1 MSRKIITHTDK
12 AKAALVIDPEKF
24 TELNRW
30 LNMEITNAL
39 SSRKALEAVWRDC
52 LRQYEGVPKR
62 AVRNYP
68 IENSPNTEVTVG
80 AIAADS
86 VYAQTM
92 DLKWLQTSPLIT
104 TRAVGNTEEDS
115 KDAAA
120 MQRWV
125 NWVML
130 HEAGAREADDLATLD
145 NIQLGTGIF
154 YIPWIKRIKKTKTA
168 KITSQSPKIM
178 AIPPEDCVVQGGVH
192 GDVEELDLIALRFW
206 LTEAEVFERGK
217 RNHWNLGSHEPAG
230 PDDWVRVRREIL
242 DKHQKSISTAG
253 SLYDIY
259 DIYCYFD
266 IDGCG
271 EREDLYITYSHS
283 GDSILHIAYN
293 PFDYRPIVPFRYQT
307 RPHVFWGL
315 GVLEMI
321 GPYQDVLTD
330 IHNETMANMILANE
344 RHWVGR
350 DGVIPSNMR
359 LRRGKI
365 TLVPNPREDLIP
377 LVMSDVYPSSF
388 NAQMHIM
395 SLAEKRVGVNEMSQ
409 PQGGSMGSR
418 TPGITA
424 LTMMQQV
431 NKRFTPAFDG
441 MRQGLGMAAQQCMY
455 RYQEK
460 VLAGDADVMAHIV
473 QVMGPE
479 DGQRII
485 NVLNNPSFD
494 EAMTIELTAS
504 NPSTNREADRQNAVM
519 LTNVLERY
527 YGQVMQLVMLAANP
541 QTPAPVRDIAAKIA
555 GKAEVMIDRVM
566 RTFDQ
571 VRDPATF
578 ALDLETGMAA
588 LEEQMPQIEQQMMQQ
603 QLVAGMAEGGGGG
616 GGGGPLLGPESGGV
630 G

>member
-12 AKAALVIDPEKF
+12 AKAQLKIDPEAF

-30 LNMEITNAL
+30 LNQEITNAL
-39 SSRKALEAVWRDC
+39 SSRKPLEKVWRDC
-52 LRQYEGVPKR
+52 LRQYEGVPKH

-86 VYAQTM
+86 VYAQAM

-104 TRAVGNTEEDS
+104 TRPVGNDEES
-115 KDAAA
+115 AKNSAA

-125 NWVML
+125 NWVLL

-145 NIQLGTGIF
+145 NVQLGTGVF
-154 YIPWIKRIKKTKTA
+154 YIPWVRNIKKTRTA
-168 KITSQSPKIM
+168 HITSQHPKM
-178 AIPPEDCVVQGGVH
+178 LAIPPEDCIVQGGVH
-192 GDVEELDLIALRFW
+192 GDVEELELIGLRFW
-206 LTEAEVFERGK
+206 MTEAEVFERGK
-217 RNHWNLGSHEPAG
+217 RNHWNLGGQEPAG

-242 DKHQKSISTAG
+242 EKHQKSIKSAG

-271 EREDLYITYSHS
+271 EREDLLITYSHS

-350 DGVIPSNMR
+350 DGVIPGNMR

-365 TLVPNPREDLIP
+365 TLVPNPKEDLIP
-377 LVMSDVYPSSF
+377 LQMADVYPSSF

-441 MRQGLGMAAQQCMY
+441 MRQGLGMAAKQCMY

-460 VLAGDADVMAHIV
+460 ILAGDNDVKAHIV
-473 QVMGPE
+473 QVMGEE
-479 DGQRII
+479 DGMRII
-485 NVLNNPSFD
+485 EVLNNPSFD
-494 EAMTIELTAS
+494 ESMTMELTAS

-527 YGQVMQLVMLAANP
+527 YSQAMQLVMLAANP
-541 QTPAPVRDIAAKIA
+541 QTPEPVRAVATKIA
-555 GKAEVMIDRVM
+555 DKAEIMIERVM

-571 VRDPATF
+571 VRDPGTF
-578 ALDLETGMAA
+578 VLSVDEEIEALQ
-588 LEEQMPQIEQQMMQQ
+588 EQMPQLAMQQMAQMMA
-603 QLVAGMAEGGGGG
+603 AGGQGGGGG
-616 GGGGPLLGPESGGV
+616 GGTPSPQGIEFGGV